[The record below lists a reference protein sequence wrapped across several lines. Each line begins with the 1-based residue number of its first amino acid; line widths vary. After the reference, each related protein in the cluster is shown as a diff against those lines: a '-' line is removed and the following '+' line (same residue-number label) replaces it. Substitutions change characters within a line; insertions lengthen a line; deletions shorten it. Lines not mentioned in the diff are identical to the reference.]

1 MMGAMNVT
9 VFHNHAVVA
18 GHRRLK
24 DGVAVA
30 RLCPAVH
37 ALILGEEDVDARDKP
52 GHDDAD
58 RNTP

>member
-9 VFHNHAVVA
+9 GFHNHAVVA

-24 DGVAVA
+24 DGVVA